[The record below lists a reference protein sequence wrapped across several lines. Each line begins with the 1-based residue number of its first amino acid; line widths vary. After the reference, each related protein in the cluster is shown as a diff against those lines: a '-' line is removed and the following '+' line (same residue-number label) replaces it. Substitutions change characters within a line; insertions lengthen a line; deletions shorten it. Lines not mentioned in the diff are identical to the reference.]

1 MCIGILDV
9 YTLIMRK
16 MYRTK
21 VKTKNKSI
29 ITLEICFGFNRPPE
43 QIFFTC

>member
-9 YTLIMRK
+9 YTLTIKAMNG
-16 MYRTK
+16 TK

-29 ITLEICFGFNRPPE
+29 ITLEICSGFVRRPE
-43 QIFFTC
+43 QVFFMC